1 MAVLNPDITV
11 DVSTT
16 ISSDVTSG
24 LNNLNYLQPSAF
36 RLSIDRKHYANLEFF
51 AQTVLHPALSMNPV
65 EVPYKRISSVPFAGD
80 KLTFT
85 ELTCMIIVDENL
97 NSYTEMYNWMTRLVE
112 TNEISPTERM
122 SRITSSNYMSQGT
135 TADITLSIL
144 SSHNNTLR
152 TIKYLDCLPVSLG
165 DMTLESTSGDV
176 QYITFPATFRFSTF
190 ELK

>member
-1 MAVLNPDITV
+1 MPTLNPAVTV
-11 DVSTT
+11 AVSNTT
-16 ISSDVTSG
+16 SSSG

-36 RLSIDRKHYANLEFF
+36 KLTIDRKNFPNLEFF

-65 EVPYKRISSVPFAGD
+65 EVPYKRISSIPFAGD

-97 NSYTEMYNWMTRLVE
+97 NSYTEMYNWMNRIVE
-112 TNEISPTERM
+112 ENERRPSARTANLPP
-122 SRITSSNYMSQGT
+122 ITS
-135 TADITLSIL
+135 DVTLSIL
-144 SSHNNTLR
+144 SSHNNTVR

-165 DMTLESTSGDV
+165 DITLESTSGDV

>member
-1 MAVLNPDITV
+1 MTILNPDVSI
-11 DVSTT
+11 DVSNVT
-16 ISSDVTSG
+16 STSG
-24 LNNLNYLQPSAF
+24 LNNLNYLQPTAF
-36 RLSIDRKHYANLEFF
+36 KLSIDRKHYANLEFF

-97 NSYTEMYNWMTRLVE
+97 NSYTEMYNWMNRLVE
-112 TNEISPTERM
+112 TNERTPSNKTDALPPT
-122 SRITSSNYMSQGT
+122 S
-135 TADITLSIL
+135 ADMTLSIL
-144 SSHNNTLR
+144 SSHNNVVR
-152 TIKYLDCLPVSLG
+152 TIRYLDCLPVSLG

-190 ELK
+190 ELN

>member
-1 MAVLNPDITV
+1 MPTLNPAVTV
-11 DVSTT
+11 AVSDTV
-16 ISSDVTSG
+16 SSSG

-36 RLSIDRKHYANLEFF
+36 KLTIDRKHFANLEFF
-51 AQTVLHPALSMNPV
+51 AQTILHPSLSMNPV
-65 EVPYKRISSVPFAGD
+65 EVPFKRISSIPFAGD

-97 NSYTEMYNWMTRLVE
+97 NSYTEMYNWMNRLVE
-112 TNEISPTERM
+112 QNETVP
-122 SRITSSNYMSQGT
+122 SNRLAAVPPS
-135 TADITLSIL
+135 TADMTLSIL
-144 SSHNNTLR
+144 SSHNNTVR
-152 TIKYLDCLPVSLG
+152 TIRYLDCLPVSLG

>member
-1 MAVLNPDITV
+1 MATLNPSITV
-11 DVSTT
+11 DVSNTT
-16 ISSDVTSG
+16 SSTG

-36 RLSIDRKHYANLEFF
+36 KLSIDRKHYANLEFF
-51 AQTVLHPALSMNPV
+51 CQTVLHPALSMNPV

-97 NSYTEMYNWMTRLVE
+97 NSYTEMYNWMNRLVE
-112 TNEISPTERM
+112 TNET
-122 SRITSSNYMSQGT
+122 TASNRLAAKPPT

-144 SSHNNTLR
+144 SSHNNTVR
-152 TIKYLDCLPVSLG
+152 TIRYLDCLPVSLG
-165 DMTLESTSGDV
+165 DMTLESTSGDI

>member
-1 MAVLNPDITV
+1 MPTLNPSISV
-11 DVSTT
+11 DVSNTT
-16 ISSDVTSG
+16 SSTG
-24 LNNLNYLQPSAF
+24 LNNLNYLQPTSF
-36 RLSIDRKHYANLEFF
+36 KLTIDRKHYANLEFF
-51 AQTVLHPALSMNPV
+51 AQAILHPALSMNPV

-97 NSYTEMYNWMTRLVE
+97 NSYTEMYNWMNRIVE
-112 TNEISPTERM
+112 TVDTTPTNRLATKPPTM
-122 SRITSSNYMSQGT
+122 
-135 TADITLSIL
+135 ADITLSIL
-144 SSHNNTLR
+144 SSHNNVTR

-190 ELK
+190 ELN